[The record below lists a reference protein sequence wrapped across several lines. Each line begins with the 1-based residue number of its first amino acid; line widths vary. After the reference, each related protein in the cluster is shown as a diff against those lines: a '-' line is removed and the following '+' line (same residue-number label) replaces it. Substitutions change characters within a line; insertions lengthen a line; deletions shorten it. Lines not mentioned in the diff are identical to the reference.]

1 MTSSL
6 HADQIV
12 FDGLIVANWGPD
24 IFLDMRRGG
33 LTAGAAPGKDL
44 PIPCAISRA
53 GTRGFMNIPTSSW
66 KARTAADIRKAK
78 ENNQTGLFSASRMSP
93 HSKIRRRFGSAA

>member
-24 IFLDMRRGG
+24 IFHDMRRGG
-33 LTAGAAPGKDL
+33 LTAANCTCCIWEGFTDTMRNIARWNAWFHEYCEFRRRRP
-44 PIPCAISRA
+44 PIPI
-53 GTRGFMNIPTSSW
+53 
-66 KARTAADIRKAK
+66 
-78 ENNQTGLFSASRMSP
+78 
-93 HSKIRRRFGSAA
+93 